1 MDLQD
6 PDLLPGGDGAEGKA
20 VPRGVDLQP
29 VLPFFHKPLESEHA
43 AAGFVLPQSGRTA
56 AQLREQTERAEK
68 AAATLAERETALEE
82 AKSREK
88 ELETAVNRLE
98 KEVGERREREE
109 ALERE
114 KEEQKK
120 TLEALAVQLAQLKT
134 EHAKNVDY
142 VKTLL
147 HSNKMKDRGRNAE
160 RSEV

>member
-1 MDLQD
+1 M
-6 PDLLPGGDGAEGKA
+6 AETA
-20 VPRGVDLQP
+20 
-29 VLPFFHKPLESEHA
+29 E
-43 AAGFVLPQSGRTA
+43 RTA

-88 ELETAVNRLE
+88 ELE
-98 KEVGERREREE
+98 
-109 ALERE
+109 
-114 KEEQKK
+114 K
-120 TLEALAVQLAQLKT
+120 TLEALAMQLAQLKT
-134 EHAKNVDY
+134 EHAKNADY